1 MAWWRLVV
9 NLCRLGQKQLYLTG
23 NHELK
28 TFRFLPPALLI
39 ALISTPAAAERGPL
53 ATALGAPDNLTIT
66 AGMRTRFEAFGGQ
79 FRRGRAN
86 SDEMLSLKT
95 TLAAEYDGGDV
106 FLGGEIW
113 DARTYGQDR
122 LSSAGA
128 TEVNALE
135 LIQAYVGVKLGDQ
148 TKGAKSG
155 HGKIMAGRF
164 TLDIGSRRLV
174 SRQRYRNN
182 TNAYTGVFAD
192 WTTSDKYKLQ
202 LLWSMPQ
209 IRLPEDANGIRNDSI
224 EWDQE
229 TTDLQFFGA
238 HLTMPKMLGGVVE
251 AYGFGL
257 REKDSPGRLT
267 RNRRLWTVG
276 ARAFRKPAK
285 GKWDHDVEAAYQLGK
300 ARRTTAVADRTDLD
314 VDAWFAH
321 AEFGYGFATKLKPRL
336 SLHMDVASGDKR
348 KPGKFGRFDTLY
360 GARRFEFGP
369 TSLYGPLGRANIVS
383 PGVRVDITPSKTWDA
398 FVMARAAWA
407 ESRRDSFSQTGVVD
421 AQGRSGRFGGYQVE
435 TRVRYWIVP
444 ERLQIDSGAAW
455 LAKSSLLKNAPNA
468 PATGDSKVLYLDLI
482 LSI

>member
-1 MAWWRLVV
+1 M
-9 NLCRLGQKQLYLTG
+9 
-23 NHELK
+23 K
-28 TFRFLPPALLI
+28 TFRILPPAVLL
-39 ALISTPAAAERGPL
+39 ALLSTPAAAERGPL

-276 ARAFRKPAK
+276 ARAFRKPVK
-285 GKWDHDVEAAYQLGK
+285 GKWDHDVEAAYQFGK
-300 ARRTTAVADRTDLD
+300 TRRTTGVTDLSDLD
-314 VDAWFAH
+314 VEAWFAH
-321 AEFGYGFATKLKPRL
+321 AEVGYGFADRLKSRL
-336 SLHMDVASGDKR
+336 SVHMDGASGDER

-383 PGVRVDITPSKTWDA
+383 PGVRYEIAPSKTWDA
-398 FVMARAAWA
+398 FVMVRAAWA
-407 ESRRDSFSQTGVVD
+407 ESRRDSFSQTGVAD
-421 AQGRSGRFGGYQVE
+421 AQGRSGKFAGYQLE

-444 ERLQIDSGAAW
+444 ERVQIDTGAAW

-468 PATGDSKVLYLDLI
+468 PATGDAKVFYLDLI

>member
-1 MAWWRLVV
+1 MKTLRL
-9 NLCRLGQKQLYLTG
+9 
-23 NHELK
+23 
-28 TFRFLPPALLI
+28 LPPALLI
-39 ALISTPAAAERGPL
+39 ALLSSPAFAERGPL

-86 SDEMLSLKT
+86 NDEMLSIKT

-106 FLGGEIW
+106 FFGGELW

-122 LSSAGA
+122 LSSAG
-128 TEVNALE
+128 TSEVNALE
-135 LIQAYVGVKLGDQ
+135 LIQAYAGVKLGNDS
-148 TKGAKSG
+148 KGAKTG

-174 SRQRYRNN
+174 SRQRYRNT

-192 WTTSDKYKLQ
+192 WTTSDNYRLQ

-209 IRLPEDANGIRNDSI
+209 IRLPEDADGIRDEGV

-238 HLTMPKMLGGVVE
+238 HLTVPKTLGGVVE

-285 GKWDHDVEAAYQLGK
+285 GKWDHDVEAAYQFGK
-300 ARRTTAVADRTDLD
+300 TRRTTGVTDLSDLD
-314 VDAWFAH
+314 VEAWFAH
-321 AEFGYGFATKLKPRL
+321 AEVGYGFADRLKSRL
-336 SLHMDVASGDKR
+336 SVHMDVASGDER

-369 TSLYGPLGRANIVS
+369 TSLFGPLGRANIVS
-383 PGVRVDITPSKTWDA
+383 PGLRFEVAPSKKWDA
-398 FVMARAAWA
+398 FVMGRALWA
-407 ESRRDSFSQTGVVD
+407 ESRRDAFSQTGIVD
-421 AQGRSGRFGGYQVE
+421 PQGRSGRFAGYQVE
-435 TRVRYWIVP
+435 TRVRYWVVP
-444 ERLQIDSGAAW
+444 ERFQIEAGGAW
-455 LAKSSLLKNAPNA
+455 LAKTDLLKNAPNA
-468 PATGDSKVLYLDLI
+468 PQTGDAKVLYVDYN